1 MRFQRLFACFAVIQ
15 LALSASVFATEIYI
29 YERADGS
36 RLITDHARIEP
47 GYQLVKVYPAA
58 ADESPSYTGS
68 NSLSTRRT
76 TEYDELIE
84 RVSNAVTLDPALIKS
99 VMQAESAFNPQALS
113 KKGAQG
119 LMQLMP
125 GTARRYGVTQIL
137 DPQQNVLAGSRYL
150 RDLMRQF
157 DGDVR
162 LALAGYNAGE
172 NAVLKYGGIP
182 PFAETQHYV
191 QKVLQLYKAYRNLDC
206 ENAPSGVKVISCS
219 ATKPKN
225 TAWITSMN

>member
-1 MRFQRLFACFAVIQ
+1 MRFQKLFACFAVVQ
-15 LALSASVFATEIYI
+15 LGLSASVFATEIYI

-47 GYQLVKVYPAA
+47 GYELVKVYPAA
-58 ADESPSYTGS
+58 VDESRSFTTS
-68 NSLSTRRT
+68 KSLSTRLT

-84 RVSNAVTLDPALIKS
+84 KVSNAVTLDPALIKS

-125 GTARRYGVTQIL
+125 DTARRYGVTQIL

-150 RDLMRQF
+150 RDLMQQF
-157 DGDVR
+157 DGDLR

-182 PFAETQHYV
+182 PFSESLAIV
-191 QKVLQLYKAYRNLDC
+191 QSLQK
-206 ENAPSGVKVISCS
+206 S
-219 ATKPKN
+219 
-225 TAWITSMN
+225 